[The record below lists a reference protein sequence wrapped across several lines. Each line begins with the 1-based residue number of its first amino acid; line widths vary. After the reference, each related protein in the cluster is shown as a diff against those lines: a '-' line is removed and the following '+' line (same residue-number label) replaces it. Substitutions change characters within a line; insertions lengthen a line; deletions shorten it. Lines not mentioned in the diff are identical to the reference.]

1 MNFSFLKNK
10 YIFVDLDGTLCEYRY
25 YGRVSGKT
33 SDKNSPIVAGHTL
46 SELLF
51 DTYDAVRPL
60 KTMQNI
66 LSQVDPNKLYV
77 LGACIT
83 FNEVKSKEVWLKK
96 HYPFI
101 KPENYIFVADLDIK
115 NEVLKLYS
123 KKLGIKYKDMVFID
137 DKHASIRKAEE
148 DGIPSYHISSFIE

>member
-1 MNFSFLKNK
+1 MKFDFLKNK

-25 YGRVSGKT
+25 NNRVSGKT
-33 SDKNSPIVAGHTL
+33 LDKNSPIVAGHTL

-51 DTYDAVRPL
+51 EGYENVRPL

-66 LSQVDPNKLYV
+66 LSTVDPNKLYV

-83 FNEVKSKEVWLKK
+83 FNEVKSKEIWLKK
-96 HYPFI
+96 HYPYI

-115 NEVLKLYS
+115 VEVLKLYKS
-123 KKLGIKYKDMVFID
+123 HLNIKFSEMVFID
-137 DKHASIRKAEE
+137 DKHSAVRAAEE
-148 DGIPSYHISSFIE
+148 AGIASYHISSFIE